1 MDVDVQTQKL
11 ELHNAIKLIQ
21 QFRASTIFT
30 NEIKWEL
37 DSIEKFYK
45 IKLQALEKVTKDAGV
60 DKN

>member
-21 QFRASTIFT
+21 QFRASAIFT

-45 IKLQALEKVTKDAGV
+45 IKLQAL
-60 DKN
+60 KNSAPDVF